1 MQYSPHSSR
10 FILCKL
16 FYFMDFPISCIVD
29 NNLAE
34 FVTVLLHVLMR
45 LWEVPNCLPIIIT
58 TLLNYFFEI
67 IRLKSLLY
75 CDFNKFVLFLVMFI
89 KLSFD
94 CHSLPFSLLLQK
106 INILLTKQGY
116 VNFWIVS
123 NYALYYNGYGNW
135 MEIALLSLV
144 FTNPQNII

>member
-16 FYFMDFPISCIVD
+16 FYFMYFPIIFIVD
-29 NNLAE
+29 NKLAE
-34 FVTVLLHVLMR
+34 FITVSLHVLKR
-45 LWEVPNCLPIIIT
+45 LQEVPNCLPIIIT

-75 CDFNKFVLFLVMFI
+75 FDFNKYVLFSIMFI
-89 KLSFD
+89 KFSFD
-94 CHSLPFSLLLQK
+94 CHSLPFSWLLQK
-106 INILLTKQGY
+106 INILLTKLGY

-123 NYALYYNGYGNW
+123 NYSLYYNGYGNW
-135 MEIALLSLV
+135 MEMALGLA
-144 FTNPQNII
+144 FANPQNIF